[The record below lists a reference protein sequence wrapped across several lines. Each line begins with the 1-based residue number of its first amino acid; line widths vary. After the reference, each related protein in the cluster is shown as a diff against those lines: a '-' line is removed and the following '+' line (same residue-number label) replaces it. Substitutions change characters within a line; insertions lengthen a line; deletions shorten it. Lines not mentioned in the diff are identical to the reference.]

1 MKLFKQI
8 MSIIL
13 VIALFA
19 SFNFSIWFLLTR
31 RCYDNYGTTSMAK
44 MIELENYMPFD
55 ENSLIVKLDSDFKI
69 TENMP
74 VLDGATALLP
84 IYSAVINAVY
94 PEDCVI
100 HDGVDFTA
108 DSAMQYKNTL
118 RGYKAIVDG
127 DTDILF
133 CAGPSA
139 AQAEY
144 AKEKGVE
151 LEYVPIGKEAFVFL
165 VNSKNPVEDLS
176 QEEIRGIYAGRYKN
190 WKEVGGTN
198 RIINPLTRL
207 EGSGSQ
213 TALVNFLGN
222 EKIGKKSPLAFTG
235 GTLGFSFRY
244 YVEGI
249 VGNSGVKMVSVD
261 GVYPDVENIKNGSY
275 PIVSQFYAIYRKDN
289 TNENIQP
296 LIEWLLS
303 EEGQYIIE
311 ESGYVGIK

>member
-1 MKLFKQI
+1 
-8 MSIIL
+8 
-13 VIALFA
+13 
-19 SFNFSIWFLLTR
+19 
-31 RCYDNYGTTSMAK
+31 
-44 MIELENYMPFD
+44 PFD
-55 ENSLIVKLDSDFKI
+55 ENAQIVKLDSDFKI

-84 IYSAVINAVY
+84 VYSAVINAVY
-94 PEDCVI
+94 PEDSVI
-100 HDGVDFTA
+100 HDGNDFTS

-133 CAGPSA
+133 CAGPSKE
-139 AQAEY
+139 QAEY
-144 AKEKGVE
+144 AAQNGVE
-151 LEYVPIGKEAFVFL
+151 LEYVPIGREAFVFL
-165 VNSKNPVEDLS
+165 VNSQNPVQDLS
-176 QEEIRGIYAGRYKN
+176 IEEIRGIYAGRYKN
-190 WKEVGGTN
+190 WKDVGGTN
-198 RIINPLTRL
+198 RVINPLTRL

-222 EKIGKKSPLAFTG
+222 ETIGNKSPLAFLG

-249 VGNSGVKMVSVD
+249 VGNSGVKMISVN

-275 PIVSQFYAIYRKDN
+275 PIVSEFYAIYRKDN
-289 TNENIQP
+289 TNENIKP

-303 EEGQYIIE
+303 DEGQYIIE